1 MTPLAAYVA
10 VACRL
15 YILVVL
21 AAAVL
26 GKASS
31 PAAFR
36 MTLAGLPWLPERA
49 AGAAALALIVAEA
62 AILVAVAIAPSAGM
76 AAALAMFA
84 LFWLA
89 ILAALAARRPMV
101 CNCFGGG
108 ARPVSPLDLV
118 RNLVM
123 AGACAFFLLAPPP
136 PGLAPSAWLL
146 LLPAALI
153 AFLVSTH
160 LDDIAELAR

>member
-1 MTPLAAYVA
+1 MTLTACAAA
-10 VACRL
+10 ACRL

-26 GKASS
+26 GKSSS
-31 PAAFR
+31 PSAFR
-36 MTLAGLPWLPERA
+36 ATLAGLPWLPERA
-49 AGAAALALIVAEA
+49 AGAGAFAVIGAEA
-62 AILVAVAIAPSAGM
+62 AIFIAVLAAPQFGM

-108 ARPVSPLDLV
+108 ARPISPLDLA
-118 RNLVM
+118 RNLAM

-136 PGLAPSAWLL
+136 PALAPSAWLL
-146 LLPAALI
+146 LFPAALI